1 VTRTRRPESRP
12 AGTGAETRRGAP
24 TRRVLRTRRP
34 SPPVGYRRGVGIM
47 LFNREG
53 FVFVAKRRDT
63 EGDAWQMP
71 QGGIDGT
78 EEPRAAALRE
88 LEEEIGTK
96 NAELVA
102 ETRNWLL
109 YDLPDDLVGKV
120 WGGKYR
126 GQAQK
131 WFAARF
137 LGGDAEIDLAKHHD
151 PEFSE
156 WKWVPMEQLPEL
168 IVGFKRDL
176 YRSIVGELGPKVEA
190 ALAK

>member
-47 LFNREG
+47 LFNRDG

>member
-1 VTRTRRPESRP
+1 MTRTRVPE
-12 AGTGAETRRGAP
+12 ARRVP
-24 TRRVLRTRRP
+24 RTRRV

-47 LFNREG
+47 LFDG
-53 FVFVAKRRDT
+53 AGQVFVAKRKDT
-63 EGDAWQMP
+63 PGDAWQMP
-71 QGGIDGT
+71 QGGIDQG

-88 LEEEIGTK
+88 LEEEIGTAH
-96 NAELVA
+96 AEIVA

-137 LGGDAEIDLAKHHD
+137 LGADAEIDLAKHHD

-156 WKWVPMEQLPEL
+156 WKWAPLEALPDL
-168 IVGFKRDL
+168 IIGFKRDL
-176 YRSIVGELGPKVEA
+176 YSALVAELGPKVKA
-190 ALAK
+190 AVAR

>member
-1 VTRTRRPESRP
+1 VTRTRVP
-12 AGTGAETRRGAP
+12 ETRRVAR
-24 TRRVLRTRRP
+24 TRRV

-47 LFNREG
+47 LFNRG
-53 FVFVAKRRDT
+53 GAVFVAKRKDT
-63 EGDAWQMP
+63 PGEAWQMP
-71 QGGIDGT
+71 QGGIDAN

-88 LEEEIGTK
+88 LAEEIGTA
-96 NAELVA
+96 NAEIVA

-120 WGGKYR
+120 WEGRYR

-137 LGGDAEIDLAKHHD
+137 LGTDAEIDLAKHHD

-156 WKWVPMEQLPEL
+156 WKWAPLEQLPEL

-176 YRSIVGELGPKVEA
+176 YAALVAELGPKVKEA
-190 ALAK
+190 VAR

>member
-1 VTRTRRPESRP
+1 VTRTRVPE
-12 AGTGAETRRGAP
+12 ARRVAR
-24 TRRVLRTRRP
+24 TRRV

-47 LFNREG
+47 LFNRDG
-53 FVFVAKRRDT
+53 AIFVAKRKNT
-63 EGDAWQMP
+63 PGEAWQMP
-71 QGGIDGT
+71 QGGIDGN
-78 EEPRAAALRE
+78 EEPRGAALRE
-88 LEEEIGTK
+88 LEEEIGTAH
-96 NAELVA
+96 AEIVA

-120 WGGKYR
+120 WEGKYR

-137 LGGDAEIDLAKHHD
+137 LGTDAEIDLAKHHD

-156 WKWVPMEQLPEL
+156 WKWAPLGQLPEL

-176 YRSIVGELGPKVEA
+176 YAALVAELGPKVKA
-190 ALAK
+190 VLARAR